1 MAAGQEIQG
10 IGSGNLS
17 DCPAG
22 GDSSAKLQSLV
33 RMKPLVLIMLV
44 AVSACAQVQM
54 PEPHACRKD
63 PAYNK
68 IDFWVGNWDV
78 FEKDAKGVEQKAG
91 TDLVEKVL
99 DGCAVIE
106 NWRSVQGSEGKSLFY
121 YRPVQKDWKQVWVTD
136 TGPMKEKVLIL
147 ELPDGG
153 IRFQGE
159 LARRSG
165 GTYLDRT
172 TLTPLASGKV
182 HQLIE
187 ISLDGG
193 TTWKTAFDAE
203 YRKK

>member
-1 MAAGQEIQG
+1 M
-10 IGSGNLS
+10 
-17 DCPAG
+17 
-22 GDSSAKLQSLV
+22 KSLV
-33 RMKPLVLIMLV
+33 WILFASSL
-44 AVSACAQVQM
+44 AFAQVQM
-54 PEPHACRKD
+54 PEPHACRQD

-68 IDFWVGNWDV
+68 LDFWVGDWDV
-78 FEKDAKGVEQKAG
+78 FEKNEKGIEEKAG

-106 NWRSVQGSEGKSLFY
+106 NWRSAQGFEGKSLFY

-136 TGPMKEKVLIL
+136 TGPMKEKSLIL

-159 LARRSG
+159 LARKSG

-172 TLTPLASGKV
+172 TLTPLPGGKV

-187 ISLDGG
+187 MSLDGG
-193 TTWKTAFDAE
+193 KTWKTGFDAE